1 MLSNLNE
8 EYKKKLIVIKKH
20 FGEDAQYRK
29 FVEELKELRDSLQHI
44 WAVRN
49 KKSYD
54 ELEEFLILQWDTY
67 KKGVLSEIAD
77 CYVIAYQI
85 DEADFLRSYIED
97 LELIPPH
104 LIYQNTRNARG
115 KVAEIMRFKIDRTL
129 GRIESGYYEPDIC
142 PICEGAGGFE
152 NPYEGGFFADC
163 NVCNGTGKVERKEK

>member
-1 MLSNLNE
+1 MLSNLSE
-8 EYKKKLIVIKKH
+8 EYKEKLKTIKKH
-20 FGEDAQYRK
+20 FGEDAQYKK
-29 FVEELKELRDSLQHI
+29 FVEELKELRDSLHYI
-44 WAVRN
+44 WPIRS

-85 DEADFLRSYIED
+85 NEADFLRSYIED

-104 LIYQNTRNARG
+104 LIYQNTWG

-129 GRIESGYYEPDIC
+129 ERIESGYYEPDIC
-142 PICEGAGGFE
+142 PICEGAGGIK
-152 NPYEGGFFADC
+152 NTYEGGFFADC
-163 NVCNGTGKVERKEK
+163 VTCNGTGKVERKEK

>member
-1 MLSNLNE
+1 MLDKLNK
-8 EYKKKLIVIKKH
+8 EYKKKLIVIKEH
-20 FGEDAQYRK
+20 FGEDAQYKK
-29 FVEELKELRDSLQHI
+29 FVEELKELRDSLHYI
-44 WAVRN
+44 WPIRS

-54 ELEEFLILQWDTY
+54 ELEEFLILQWDNY

-129 GRIESGYYEPDIC
+129 ERIESGYYEPDIC
-142 PICEGAGGFE
+142 PICYGAGGIK
-152 NPYEGGFFADC
+152 NTYDGHFFNC
-163 NVCNGTGKVERKEK
+163 KTCNGTGKVERKEK

>member
-1 MLSNLNE
+1 MLGTMNNE
-8 EYKKKLIVIKKH
+8 YMGKLKAIKKH
-20 FGEDAQYRK
+20 FGEDAQYKK
-29 FVEELKELRDSLQHI
+29 FVEELKELRDSLHYI

-54 ELEEFLILQWDTY
+54 ELEKFLILQWDTY

-77 CYVIAYQI
+77 CYVVAYQI
-85 DEADFLRSYIED
+85 NEADFLRSYIED

-129 GRIESGYYEPDIC
+129 ERIESGYYEPDIC
-142 PICEGAGGFE
+142 PICEGAGGIE
-152 NPYEGGFFADC
+152 NTYDGHFFNCKA
-163 NVCNGTGKVERKEK
+163 CNGTGKVERKEK